1 MDKMDRN
8 QKSKG
13 AKPKEKINPHIRAR
27 NCFLNILLIL
37 KFENVLR
44 KLI

>member
-1 MDKMDRN
+1 MDKIDRN

-13 AKPKEKINPHIRAR
+13 AKPKERINPHIRAR
-27 NCFLNILLIL
+27 NFFLNMLFIV